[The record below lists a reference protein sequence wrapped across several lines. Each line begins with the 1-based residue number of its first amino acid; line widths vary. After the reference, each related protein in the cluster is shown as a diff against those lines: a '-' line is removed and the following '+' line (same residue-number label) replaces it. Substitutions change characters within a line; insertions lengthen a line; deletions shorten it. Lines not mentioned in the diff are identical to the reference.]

1 MALLSINP
9 TTEDVLQ
16 SFDEFSDQ
24 QVDTALQQALDA
36 QRAWRLTS
44 FGERAARMQ
53 AVARVLREQ
62 KPRLATLATTEMGKP
77 IVEAEAEIEKCA
89 WNCDFYAEHAA
100 RFLADEHV
108 QTSASESY
116 VAFEPLGVV
125 LAIMPWNFP
134 FWQVIRFAAPALMAG
149 NGAVLKH
156 ASNVPGC
163 AMALEEV
170 FEAAGLA
177 EGLFRTVLVP
187 GSRVE
192 GLISDPRIAAVT
204 LTGSS
209 EVGERV
215 ASAAGRQIK

>member
-24 QVDTALQQALDA
+24 QVDTALQQAHDA

-44 FGERAARMQ
+44 FGERAARIQ

-62 KPRLATLATTEMGKP
+62 KARLAILATTEMGKP

-100 RFLADEHV
+100 TFLADEPV
-108 QTSASESY
+108 PTNASGSY

-134 FWQVIRFAAPALMAG
+134 FWQVVRFAAPALMAG
-149 NGAVLKH
+149 NGAILKH
-156 ASNVPGC
+156 ASNVPAC
-163 AMALEEV
+163 AMALEEILKT
-170 FEAAGLA
+170 AGLPTP
-177 EGLFRTVLVP
+177 LFP
-187 GSRVE
+187 
-192 GLISDPRIAAVT
+192 T
-204 LTGSS
+204 LL
-209 EVGERV
+209 
-215 ASAAGRQIK
+215 A

>member
-1 MALLSINP
+1 
-9 TTEDVLQ
+9 
-16 SFDEFSDQ
+16 
-24 QVDTALQQALDA
+24 
-36 QRAWRLTS
+36 
-44 FGERAARMQ
+44 
-53 AVARVLREQ
+53 
-62 KPRLATLATTEMGKP
+62 MGKP

-100 RFLADEHV
+100 GFLADEHV
-108 QTSASESY
+108 TTNARESY

-134 FWQVIRFAAPALMAG
+134 FWQVLRFAAPALMAG

-163 AMALEEV
+163 ALAIEDILCR
-170 FEAAGLA
+170 AGLP
-177 EGLFRTVLVP
+177 FRTVLVP
-187 GSRVE
+187 GSGVDK
-192 GLISDPRIAAVT
+192 LIADPRIHAVT

-215 ASAAGRQIK
+215 AS